1 MCEQDS
7 EIKEEQLLAAGE
19 GSVAEE
25 EDNGLYEHFRVVAD
39 RGQQLV
45 RIDKFLLDHLAD
57 TSRNRLQQ
65 AARSGFL
72 YVNGSPVKSNY
83 RVKPFDVVTLLLDR
97 PRYENLIEPENIPIS
112 LIRPLASALR
122 SQ

>member
-19 GSVAEE
+19 GCVAEE

-97 PRYENLIEPENIPIS
+97 PR
-112 LIRPLASALR
+112 
-122 SQ
+122 